1 MTSAAKAAGQ
11 VALPPFFL
19 QSARNFSR
27 ALPCS
32 FWASASAEHCFEI
45 AVFSGVIAVVF
56 AFFAGAAVVAA
67 GAVVVVVAAVVA
79 AAAAPVAMNPATAME
94 VRTLAILIMVTPLSA
109 PPGIDW

>member
-1 MTSAAKAAGQ
+1 M
-11 VALPPFFL
+11 
-19 QSARNFSR
+19 
-27 ALPCS
+27 
-32 FWASASAEHCFEI
+32 
-45 AVFSGVIAVVF
+45 AVVF
-56 AFFAGAAVVAA
+56 AFFTGAAVVAA